1 MQTLGCQPRKRVV
14 KSYDPLDPRR
24 LHVDHVHAETTPS
37 GEQVLVEVRFVYQR
51 VVKSYDQ
58 DRLWEVRNAITL
70 VSKVLES
77 IGDD

>member
-1 MQTLGCQPRKRVV
+1 MAAGV

-24 LHVDHVHAETTPS
+24 LHVDHVHAKTTPS
-37 GEQVLVEVRFVYQR
+37 GDQVLVEVRFVYQPWEP
-51 VVKSYDQ
+51 SEAQ
-58 DRLWEVRNAITL
+58 DRLWETRNAITL

>member
-1 MQTLGCQPRKRVV
+1 M

-24 LHVDHVHAETTPS
+24 LHVDHVHAQTIPS
-37 GEQVLVEVRFVYQR
+37 GEQILVEVRFVYQPWEP
-51 VVKSYDQ
+51 SEAQ
-58 DRLWEVRNAITL
+58 DRLWETRNAITL